1 MISFIARRLAQS
13 VLLALIMSLIVFFG
27 MFVVG
32 DPVEMLADEDFNEQ
46 DKLELAMELGLDKP
60 LPEQYV
66 IFLFNILRGDFGVS
80 FVHDRPVLDLILERL
95 PATL

>member
-32 DPVEMLADEDFNEQ
+32 DPVEMGPIAVFLASGASDYMNGEMFIIDGGAIAGGYAPTGYAP
-46 DKLELAMELGLDKP
+46 DIPLEL
-60 LPEQYV
+60 
-66 IFLFNILRGDFGVS
+66 
-80 FVHDRPVLDLILERL
+80 
-95 PATL
+95 